1 MQNKTIAIFGEVLFD
16 CFPDGLQVL
25 GGAPFNV
32 AWHLQAFRQSPL
44 FISRVGDDNSGAK
57 IRYAMRRWGMSAAG
71 LQIDATHPTGAVS
84 VSLENGEPS
93 YQILDNQAYD
103 FIQQQAFAS
112 PESAILYHGSL
123 ALRHATS
130 RLALQTL
137 ISGFRGKVFVDV
149 NLRSPWWDKTL
160 LKNWLAAAD
169 WVKLNE
175 HELHMLSPTSQ
186 TLQSKMQ
193 AFLEDYQLTGLV
205 ITRGGAGAVA
215 VNPALD
221 FVSVAPETQVKVV
234 DTVGAGDA
242 FAAVFVLGMQQNW
255 PLPLTMQRAQE
266 FASALVGQRGATVD
280 NLQFYQPFIQEWE
293 PL

>member
-1 MQNKTIAIFGEVLFD
+1 
-16 CFPDGLQVL
+16 
-25 GGAPFNV
+25 
-32 AWHLQAFRQSPL
+32 
-44 FISRVGDDNSGAK
+44 
-57 IRYAMRRWGMSAAG
+57 
-71 LQIDATHPTGAVS
+71 
-84 VSLENGEPS
+84 LENGEPS